1 MRKLFIA
8 GLATAFT
15 GMGLEPGALAST
27 ISTADLM
34 SCDGLFIC
42 DLANARIAG
51 VPERLEGKSF
61 NGQFGLG
68 VKGNFDAGGSGEID
82 YLEEIRIA
90 FKTPEIIEAFKIV
103 FLYNGP
109 EFGDFLEEG
118 QIFVG
123 YADGTFGSFTFGAVG
138 ENQATISSGLGDVTN
153 CGPTTTSGAGCFLF
167 SGRPLGDRLIL
178 SISFA
183 GVLSDDSLRT
193 ISDFAIASINDAT
206 IPVPGAGILLLTGL
220 GAAGA
225 ATRRRWLSSMLA

>member
-8 GLATAFT
+8 GLAAAFT
-15 GMGLEPGALAST
+15 GVGVEAGALAST

-42 DLANARIAG
+42 NLANARILG

-68 VKGNFDAGGSGEID
+68 VKGVSLSGGSGEID

-109 EFGDFLEEG
+109 EFGDFIEEG
-118 QIFVG
+118 QILVG
-123 YADGTFGSFTFGAVG
+123 YADGTFGQFTFGADG
-138 ENQATISSGLGDVTN
+138 ENQASISSGLGDVTN
-153 CGPTTTSGAGCFLF
+153 CGRTTASGSGCFLF

-178 SISFA
+178 SLAFA
-183 GVLSDDSLRT
+183 GVLDDSLRT

-225 ATRRRWLSSMLA
+225 ATRRRWLSSMSA